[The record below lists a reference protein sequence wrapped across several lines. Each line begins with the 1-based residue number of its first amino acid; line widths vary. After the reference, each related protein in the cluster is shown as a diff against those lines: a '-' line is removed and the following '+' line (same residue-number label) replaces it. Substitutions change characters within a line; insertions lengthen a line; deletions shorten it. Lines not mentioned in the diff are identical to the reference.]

1 MIIDRIAQSSG
12 SPRPEDSMR
21 NPREQRHIAISGS
34 LKLAI
39 IICITFVVG
48 MGAFPN
54 PFVEATSEAARHFFA
69 IVNTSL
75 SYFL

>member
-1 MIIDRIAQSSG
+1 MYIN
-12 SPRPEDSMR
+12 P
-21 NPREQRHIAISGS
+21 PREQRHIAISGS

-69 IVNTSL
+69 IVNASL

>member
-1 MIIDRIAQSSG
+1 
-12 SPRPEDSMR
+12 
-21 NPREQRHIAISGS
+21 
-34 LKLAI
+34 
-39 IICITFVVG
+39 

-69 IVNTSL
+69 IVNASL